1 MKCLGSSVVDV
12 VGIRFAQNSLFRLF
26 FTWLETPTH
35 FGQKRQWQDMLDQQG
50 NPVTPEDRCGHAG
63 SDNLLSILMET
74 WQVIDNIVT
83 KGNKN
88 VNTCLYL

>member
-1 MKCLGSSVVDV
+1 M
-12 VGIRFAQNSLFRLF
+12 
-26 FTWLETPTH
+26 
-35 FGQKRQWQDMLDQQG
+35 QKRQWQDVLDQQG

-63 SDNLLSILMET
+63 SDNILSILMET

-83 KGNKN
+83 KCNKN